1 MYSMAGIIR
10 LGPESHLV
18 VNRLAAMN
26 STPSSPWSLSSSR
39 IKFMAFFI
47 K

>member
-1 MYSMAGIIR
+1 MYSMAGIVR
-10 LGPESHLV
+10 LRPESHLV

-26 STPSSPWSLSSSR
+26 NTSSSPWSPSQSR